1 LYNLDFIIQERKSL
15 VSAESIIHEIETHY
29 RIGEPVTKSG
39 FSIYPLISDLDTP
52 IIGLD
57 EADELGVA
65 WVQESKDESV
75 ELLEAINKGEIPVLI
90 PYLTQVQGGKQD
102 RTVFEPIIIP
112 SKRGESNPL
121 NIPARCIE
129 QSRWGYSSS
138 TGEATSQRF
147 KSARTRMGSQMSF
160 SVSKRSDQGAVWDNI
175 ESARA
180 QMHIGEGVAST
191 SSFRE
196 MNESAY
202 ETESELKGLLEHIL
216 EGTNH
221 DGQVGMLV
229 MYKGQVLGVEVYG
242 SNKLWM
248 TFRNAALR
256 GFLIDQY
263 FMKDEDGKQ
272 LTPEDA
278 LSIISHEFKS
288 TGLAKEN
295 ATGSGDLYR
304 FSDDS
309 WQGVFIHLDGVPI
322 HLYAAKRHVDPLEGR
337 PTRQEQIGLDG
348 DLPWREYQ
356 RGFVTGLEEELED
369 TPAPDVR

>member
-1 LYNLDFIIQERKSL
+1 LA
-15 VSAESIIHEIETHY
+15 SAESILQEIETYY

-39 FSIYPLISDLDTP
+39 FSIYPLISDLATP
-52 IIGLD
+52 VIGLD

-65 WVQESKDESV
+65 WVRESGAESV
-75 ELLEAINKGEIPVLI
+75 EWLEAINKGEIPVLI

-112 SKRGESNPL
+112 SERSESNPL
-121 NIPARCIE
+121 KIPARCIE

-138 TGEATSQRF
+138 TGETTSQRF
-147 KSARTRMGSQMSF
+147 KSTRTRMGSQMSY
-160 SVSKRSDQGAVWDNI
+160 SISKRTDQGAVWDNI

-180 QMHIGEGVAST
+180 QMHIGAGVAST

-202 ETESELKGLLEHIL
+202 ESESELKELLDHIL
-216 EGTNH
+216 EGTQH
-221 DGQVGMLV
+221 EGQVGVLV
-229 MYKGQVLGVEVYG
+229 VYKGRVLGIEVYG

-263 FMKDEDGKQ
+263 FMKDDDEK
-272 LTPEDA
+272 LLSPEDA
-278 LSIISHEFKS
+278 FSIVSHEFKS
-288 TGLAKEN
+288 TGLAKET
-295 ATGSGDLYR
+295 ATGTGELYR
-304 FSDDS
+304 FTDDS
-309 WQGVFIHLDGVPI
+309 WQGVFIHLDGVPV

-337 PTRQEQIGLDG
+337 STPQEQIGLDG
-348 DLPWREYQ
+348 DRPWREYRQ
-356 RGFVTGLEEELED
+356 GIAPDIEEELED
-369 TPAPDVR
+369 ISAPDVR